1 MKGGDGNQGG
11 IKAAGRREGRRV
23 NVEGGRGRSGRER
36 GGKGEGKKDRETR
49 IKNRREERQKKKYE

>member
-23 NVEGGRGRSGRER
+23 NVEGGRGRSGRKR
-36 GGKGEGKKDRETR
+36 EGKEKERKTETR
-49 IKNRREERQKKKYE
+49 MKKRREERQKKT